1 MSSLDTPLH
10 IDLEE
15 KKQRL
20 LSTCWGRGQL
30 AVGTHWAESFENIT
44 EARVTSL
51 NDPLFSLAKKSKRS
65 CFYIYIWVFKEKGDL
80 SSQFSFQ
87 TFTCDILLPR
97 RELDVLKVTR
107 LATSQSIKWSL
118 FH

>member
-30 AVGTHWAESFENIT
+30 AVETHWAESFENITT

-65 CFYIYIWVFKEKGDL
+65 CFYIYMGFQRERGSFLTV
-80 SSQFSFQ
+80 QFP
-87 TFTCDILLPR
+87 DIY
-97 RELDVLKVTR
+97 V
-107 LATSQSIKWSL
+107 
-118 FH
+118 